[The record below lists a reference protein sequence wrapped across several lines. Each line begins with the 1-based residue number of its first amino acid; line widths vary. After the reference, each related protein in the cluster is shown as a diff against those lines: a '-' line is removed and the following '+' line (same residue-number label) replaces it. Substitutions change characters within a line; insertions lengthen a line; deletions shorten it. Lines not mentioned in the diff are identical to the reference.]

1 MIVLDVQQVAKHF
14 GPEPV
19 LDGVTF
25 QVHPGDRIALVG
37 PNGCGKSTL
46 LQIIAGKEEADAG
59 TVTLHPTIHAGSFE
73 QQVHLAS
80 AQCVYDEAKS
90 ALANLLTL
98 QQEAQSVA
106 EALAEA
112 DAEDMPRLAA
122 RYDHLQQELDR
133 RDAYNLDHKI
143 RRVLSG
149 LGFSEAAYWQDVES
163 LSGGEQNRLMLAKL
177 LLSEPNLMLLDEPS
191 NHLDIEA
198 TQWLEGFLLESSAS
212 VIVVSHDRSLLDRVA
227 TRTLEL
233 VHGTVDSYQ
242 GNFSAYWRQKQERL
256 LVERRTYEK
265 QQTEIAKTEDFIRRN
280 AYGQKHAQAED
291 RRKKLERIE
300 LVALPREIGA
310 PPMAFPPAA
319 RSGDLVVRA
328 ERLGKAFDR
337 PLFQNVTFDVGRGER
352 WGLLGPNG
360 CGKNHFVEVPGWPA

>member
-59 TVTLHPTIHAGSFE
+59 TVALHPTIHAGSFE

-80 AQCVYDEAKS
+80 AQRVYDEAKS

-143 RRVLSG
+143 KRVLNG

-177 LLSEPNLMLLDEPS
+177 LLSERIS
-191 NHLDIEA
+191 CCW
-198 TQWLEGFLLESSAS
+198 TS
-212 VIVVSHDRSLLDRVA
+212 
-227 TRTLEL
+227 
-233 VHGTVDSYQ
+233 
-242 GNFSAYWRQKQERL
+242 RQTTSTSR
-256 LVERRTYEK
+256 
-265 QQTEIAKTEDFIRRN
+265 RRN
-280 AYGQKHAQAED
+280 GS
-291 RRKKLERIE
+291 RGFCWR
-300 LVALPREIGA
+300 
-310 PPMAFPPAA
+310 
-319 RSGDLVVRA
+319 VRH
-328 ERLGKAFDR
+328 R
-337 PLFQNVTFDVGRGER
+337 
-352 WGLLGPNG
+352 
-360 CGKNHFVEVPGWPA
+360 